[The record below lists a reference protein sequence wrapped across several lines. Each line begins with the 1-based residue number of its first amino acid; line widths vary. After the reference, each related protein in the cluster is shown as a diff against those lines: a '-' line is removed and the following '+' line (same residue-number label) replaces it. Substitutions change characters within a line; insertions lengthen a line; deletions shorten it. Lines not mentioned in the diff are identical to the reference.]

1 MHSLYKYSLITIF
14 LISCSSENDKG
25 GIEANLL
32 ISPDYQ
38 FSSEFFECKL
48 NDGFTLLNLESFLSS
63 LVRKESIKSDGNY
76 DIEVF
81 FPKSNYVNEFIL
93 NLKNYS
99 IDDIYSNFLDE
110 LSTAGFDEIAG
121 CKFDK
126 NGYKGLSI
134 IDQEFKDPAY
144 VNELLSCNYNEGFNY
159 GTFRVAIDKFANEI
173 NNLKIPYEVIY
184 YQTDSSPGSF
194 IWINNFYSKDFSDV
208 ISTNWIN
215 NPEAN
220 EIKNEFEENAS
231 CIDAKMYDAFL
242 IT

>member
-1 MHSLYKYSLITIF
+1 MGSLHF
-14 LISCSSENDKG
+14 PVQSSWESNEKIEINADQFTYDKENTR
-25 GIEANLL
+25 IYA
-32 ISPDYQ
+32 
-38 FSSEFFECKL
+38 
-48 NDGFTLLNLESFLSS
+48 T
-63 LVRKESIKSDGNY
+63 GNV
-76 DIEVF
+76 E
-81 FPKSNYVNEFIL
+81 
-93 NLKNYS
+93 
-99 IDDIYSNFLDE
+99 
-110 LSTAGFDEIAG
+110 
-121 CKFDK
+121 
-126 NGYKGLSI
+126 I

-144 VNELLSCNYNEGFNY
+144 VNELLRCNYNEGFNY

-173 NNLKIPYEVIY
+173 NNLKIAYEVIY